1 MRSQGT
7 AILNGSFNLRFEY
20 QTGSP
25 AYYYLN
31 NIITIGVA
39 SQAGNYTGGSIL
51 KIVTWYL

>member
-1 MRSQGT
+1 M
-7 AILNGSFNLRFEY
+7 INGAFNLRFEY

-31 NIITIGVA
+31 DIITIGVVT
-39 SQAGNYTGGSIL
+39 QAGNYTGGSIL